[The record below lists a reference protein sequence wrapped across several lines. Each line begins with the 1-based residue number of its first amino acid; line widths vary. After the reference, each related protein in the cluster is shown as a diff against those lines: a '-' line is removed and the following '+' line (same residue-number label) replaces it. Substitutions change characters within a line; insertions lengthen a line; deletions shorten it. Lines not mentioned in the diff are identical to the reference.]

1 MGHEQMEDGEPFCL
15 LAQAVSEQQD
25 QWWQDYWQRSYAHQQ
40 SGYDS
45 VKDVGRIVTAERQLF
60 GSAVP
65 PIAKSARGTCG
76 NQSHGSQA
84 GLFGVP
90 HVAPWD
96 EIRGQRSRGLRV
108 PTPPASNQLSQAESR
123 HARIPGHRSSRSL
136 SAKVSGVS
144 GEKLAVVVAD
154 VEVEEEYQF
163 ERRWYGSN
171 PEQLQ
176 RLCEWLI
183 EQQVE
188 EVVMESTAQYWQPV
202 WGALERYWRPICQK
216 RGCWRNVGKAASSTS
231 LIQSWAARTEEG
243 FSGCRATG
251 EKAGGAGTRPELR
264 AGSGTASVAHDNPP
278 QAANDPSAFTDAEP
292 TGELAGRS
300 PY

>member
-15 LAQAVSEQQD
+15 LAQAVSEQHD
-25 QWWQDYWQRSYAHQQ
+25 QWWQDYWQRSDAHQQ

-45 VKDVGRIVTAERQLF
+45 VKDVGQIVTAERQLF

-84 GLFGVP
+84 GPFGVP

-123 HARIPGHRSSRSL
+123 HARIPGHRTSRSL

-144 GEKLAVVVAD
+144 GEKGAIAPNIAPKTADVLDAVAD
-154 VEVEEEYQF
+154 ISAIFPHPTE
-163 ERRWYGSN
+163 
-171 PEQLQ
+171 
-176 RLCEWLI
+176 
-183 EQQVE
+183 
-188 EVVMESTAQYWQPV
+188 
-202 WGALERYWRPICQK
+202 
-216 RGCWRNVGKAASSTS
+216 GKV
-231 LIQSWAARTEEG
+231 
-243 FSGCRATG
+243 
-251 EKAGGAGTRPELR
+251 PNR
-264 AGSGTASVAHDNPP
+264 AGSCPEAVGVRRHMDFDNSSFVHGHVRKRLED
-278 QAANDPSAFTDAEP
+278 AIFVLCRDDHGFLTKSSAPKMLVETS
-292 TGELAGRS
+292 GCSL
-300 PY
+300 

>member
-84 GLFGVP
+84 GPFGVP

-96 EIRGQRSRGLRV
+96 EIREYVDKG
-108 PTPPASNQLSQAESR
+108 AEVYEFQ
-123 HARIPGHRSSRSL
+123 HRQHQINSL
-136 SAKVSGVS
+136 
-144 GEKLAVVVAD
+144 
-154 VEVEEEYQF
+154 
-163 ERRWYGSN
+163 
-171 PEQLQ
+171 
-176 RLCEWLI
+176 
-183 EQQVE
+183 
-188 EVVMESTAQYWQPV
+188 
-202 WGALERYWRPICQK
+202 K
-216 RGCWRNVGKAASSTS
+216 RKAAMLGFQVTEVP
-231 LIQSWAARTEEG
+231 AA
-243 FSGCRATG
+243 
-251 EKAGGAGTRPELR
+251 
-264 AGSGTASVAHDNPP
+264 
-278 QAANDPSAFTDAEP
+278 
-292 TGELAGRS
+292 
-300 PY
+300 